1 MGLNTI
7 NLNNNNLEDDNLEV
21 DSTNF
26 KLIETNEPKEFV
38 RGELQKRL
46 FFFAYSQ
53 YHGLEV

>member
-7 NLNNNNLEDDNLEV
+7 DLNNNNPEDDNLEV

-38 RGELQKRL
+38 RGELQKGL
-46 FFFAYSQ
+46 FIFAYSQ

>member
-7 NLNNNNLEDDNLEV
+7 DLNNNNLEDDNLEV

-38 RGELQKRL
+38 RGKL
-46 FFFAYSQ
+46 
-53 YHGLEV
+53 